1 MIKIETEIIT
11 FSLIVLVLMMG
22 IFFFSD
28 ASIQNLSFSGEKF
41 FSGELWRIVTFN
53 FVHLNLPHLIGNV
66 IAFII
71 IAMLSLEV
79 GLKSEYFILLFFTSS
94 FVIALIEGIFFPT
107 LIIAGASLGIYSI
120 LGGVSFTGRRLI
132 PIYFFIPLII
142 LSIFLNKAFSESV
155 TLFESLFHFFGFV
168 LGFMLYYSIV
178 KYINRQK
185 LYLEVTTDG

>member
-1 MIKIETEIIT
+1 MIKIETEIVT
-11 FSLIVLVLMMG
+11 FSLVVLVLMMG

-28 ASIQNLSFSGEKF
+28 NSIQNLSFSGEKF
-41 FSGELWRIVTFN
+41 FNGELWRIVTFN

-71 IAMLSLEV
+71 MTMLSLEV

-94 FVIALIEGIFFPT
+94 FVIAFVEGIFFPT

-120 LGGVSFTGRRLI
+120 LGGVSFIGRRLI

-142 LSIFLNKAFSESV
+142 LSIFLNKAFSDSV

-168 LGFMLYYSIV
+168 LGFTLYYSIV

-185 LYLEVTTDG
+185 LYLEVTTNG